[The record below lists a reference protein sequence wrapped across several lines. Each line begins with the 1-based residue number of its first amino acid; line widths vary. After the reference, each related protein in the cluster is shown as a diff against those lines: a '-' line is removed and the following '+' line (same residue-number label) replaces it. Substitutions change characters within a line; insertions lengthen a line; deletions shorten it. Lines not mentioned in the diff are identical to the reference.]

1 MDFKNLKQSFGSLKR
16 TSTILV
22 FSNGI
27 LVALLMVSLFIN
39 FQKDTIVIHN
49 LNESCQDSLISR
61 SNMNEANHKRLGFYL
76 AGMLGNITPA
86 NYEFASSAVMPFIAP
101 DIYQE
106 VKKLMAIQIDGLKRD
121 EVVMTFTPTSSFVEN
136 GTTFITGSGTLTG
149 PTGKAKKYTRTYEF
163 DFVVENYTPLARYI
177 EVYDDVAHDAAWEKK
192 NSNKKKDRS

>member
-49 LNESCQDSLISR
+49 LNESCQDSQISR
-61 SNMNEANHKRLGFYL
+61 STMNEATHKRLGFYL

-86 NYEFASSAVMPFIAP
+86 NYEFASKAVMPFIAP
-101 DIYQE
+101 NIYQK
-106 VKKLMAIQIDGLKRD
+106 VKTLMALQIDGLKRD
-121 EVVMTFTPTSSFVEN
+121 EVTMTFTPTTSFVEN

-163 DFVVENYTPLARYI
+163 DFIVDNYTPLVRYI
-177 EVYDDVAHDAAWEKK
+177 EVYDDVAHDGAWKKK
-192 NSNKKKDRS
+192 NSHKKEGK